1 MVFFLKS
8 IWENFRLA
16 LGSEY
21 KWLLI
26 VFAIWLFR
34 VDFVSDTGM
43 GAAKFVQMG
52 AIAVMAGMLWK
63 KQPNILN
70 HLFKEAN
77 SPVSSLTLF
86 YLYAVISTLWALLPA
101 FAFSL
106 SFQNLLIIG
115 LAYWVFSS
123 VPDGRTLEKVAIYA
137 ILSIT
142 IVEFLGSRYYNPS
155 LFAHYLPNGSTGA
168 ILLSYCF
175 GEYIRENEDYDRKKM
190 LRWTFVMAA
199 LFLVLSTSGGA
210 NAAAVV
216 AVGIAMLFGG
226 KKLYALFLLVIGA
239 ILFFNQELV
248 DNLIMALMPGKNMEV
263 IRIGNG
269 RETIWEN
276 LLKYASQRPWL
287 GWGFACVERVNQLN
301 IIGGQSLSDAHS
313 NYVGIYG
320 SLGYVGCVLFGSHLF
335 KTGFYLFK
343 QRLNYGFL
351 GLLCAF
357 CCATVNGYSYGFLSG
372 KTCSITIS
380 YIIIIV
386 LSYYFSIL
394 PWVNDE
400 DVEQQD

>member
-1 MVFFLKS
+1 MASFLKS
-8 IWENFRLA
+8 IWENFKFA

-21 KWLLI
+21 KWLLF

-43 GAAKFVQMG
+43 GAAKYVQLG
-52 AIAVMAGMLWK
+52 AIGVMAGMLWK
-63 KQPNILN
+63 KQPNIFSQL
-70 HLFKEAN
+70 LKEAN

-86 YLYAVISTLWALLPA
+86 YFYAVASTLWALLPA

-115 LAYWVFSS
+115 LAFWIFSAP
-123 VPDGRTLEKVAIYA
+123 PDGRTLEKVAIYT
-137 ILSIT
+137 ILTIT
-142 IVEFLGSRYYNPS
+142 IVEFIGSRYYNPF

-168 ILLSYCF
+168 ILLSYCI
-175 GEYIRENEDYDRKKM
+175 GEYIREDEDEERKSM
-190 LRWTFVMAA
+190 LRWTAVMAVF
-199 LFLVLSTSGGA
+199 FLVLSTSGGA

-216 AVGIAMLFGG
+216 AVGVAMLFGG
-226 KKLYALFLLVIGA
+226 KKLYALLLLAIGGV
-239 ILFFNQELV
+239 LFFNQELI
-248 DNLIMALMPGKNMEV
+248 DDFILAIMPGKNMEV

-276 LLKYASQRPWL
+276 LLKYASQKPWF

-301 IIGGQSLSDAHS
+301 ILGGQSLSDAHS
-313 NYVGIYG
+313 NYVGVYG
-320 SLGYVGCVLFGSHLF
+320 SLGYVGCILFVWHLL
-335 KTGFYLFK
+335 KTGLYLFRR
-343 QRLNYGFL
+343 RLNYGFL

-357 CCATVNGYSYGFLSG
+357 SCACVNGYSYGFLSG

-380 YIIIIV
+380 YIVIIV

-400 DVEQQD
+400 DVE